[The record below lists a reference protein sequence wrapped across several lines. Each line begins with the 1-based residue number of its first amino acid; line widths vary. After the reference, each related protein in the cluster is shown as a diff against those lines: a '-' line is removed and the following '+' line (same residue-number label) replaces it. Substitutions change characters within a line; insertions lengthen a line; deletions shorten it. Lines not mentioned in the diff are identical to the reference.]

1 MYKTTGIL
9 SQDEF
14 EARREQGDFAADT
27 TFEEYLAMVQ
37 AQREH
42 AAGVR
47 AAMNPLDREILEYH
61 EARRRRG
68 KSKLA
73 A

>member
-1 MYKTTGIL
+1 
-9 SQDEF
+9 
-14 EARREQGDFAADT
+14 
-27 TFEEYLAMVQ
+27 MVK

-42 AAGVR
+42 AVAVR

-61 EARRRRG
+61 EARRR
-68 KSKLA
+68 KEQSQLA

>member
-9 SQDEF
+9 SQEEF
-14 EARREQGDFAADT
+14 EACRQRGDFSPDT
-27 TFEEYLAMVQ
+27 TFQEYLAMVQ
-37 AQREH
+37 AQRTR
-42 AAGVR
+42 AAADR

-61 EARRRRG
+61 EARRR
-68 KSKLA
+68 KEQSQLA